1 MKSIIQVVF
10 SILMLS
16 VFVTNSILEVVLA
29 EQNAY
34 IELADVSDDGKDSKE
49 EKESK
54 EDKDSKEEKESKE
67 DKDSKEEKESKE
79 DKDSKEEKEASNK
92 FIETPFGL
100 IGAVEHI
107 CLQKTRSA
115 YHYADNLQNY
125 SLELDTPP
133 PEQGC

>member
-1 MKSIIQVVF
+1 MIRLIF
-10 SILMLS
+10 AILMLC
-16 VFVTNSILEVVLA
+16 VFVTNSILEVALA
-29 EQNAY
+29 KQNAC
-34 IELADVSDDGKDSKE
+34 IELADAS

-79 DKDSKEEKEASNK
+79 EKDSKEEKEEKEASNK
-92 FIETPFGL
+92 FIETPLRL
-100 IGAVEHI
+100 IGAVEYR

-115 YHYADNLQNY
+115 YHYAEYLQNDA
-125 SLELDTPP
+125 LELDTPP